1 MSRRQYRFL
10 PHQLEFRRLPRWR
23 TVRMGRLLIFLLGV
37 GIGVAGGSYLMLR
50 WRPSP
55 ALQAAVEKQQRES
68 ERLSAL
74 TAYRDTLYRGLQAA
88 DSVERRIYQQLVPS
102 VPADSLTKD
111 TIARPAP
118 PASAFSED
126 SLTKYLAKTE
136 QMLRVLMRSEDLL
149 NRSELRSPRLPR
161 SLPCE
166 SSEIGA
172 GMRELSHPLTAQ
184 PQKHEGIDFL
194 VSEGA
199 PVRATAEGL
208 IRSIEGSRSEG
219 MKIIIQ
225 HTPNLAT
232 VYFPVIPEVEI
243 GQWVSMGSIIGR
255 VGRVALARIPL
266 LHYEVRIEDKPVDPF
281 PFLWGAFTLSERSHR
296 KQALMLQPNGLH

>member
-23 TVRMGRLLIFLLGV
+23 ALRIGRVFVFLLGIA
-37 GIGVAGGSYLMLR
+37 IGVVGMSYLVLR

-55 ALQAAVEKQQRES
+55 ALQAAEERQKREAQ
-68 ERLSAL
+68 RLSAL
-74 TAYRDTLYRGLQAA
+74 TTYRDTLYRTLQAV

-102 VPADSLTKD
+102 VPTESLTGD
-111 TIARPAP
+111 TIIRSVP
-118 PASAFSED
+118 SANVLSED

-136 QMLRVLMRSEDLL
+136 QMLRSLMRNEELL
-149 NRSELRSPRLPR
+149 NGPELRSPRLPR
-161 SLPCE
+161 GLPCE
-166 SSEIGA
+166 CPEIGA

-184 PQKHEGIDFL
+184 PQKHDGIDFL

-208 IRSIEGSRSEG
+208 IRSIEGDRPEG
-219 MKIIIQ
+219 AKIIIQ

-232 VYFPVIPEVEI
+232 AYFPVIPEVQV
-243 GQWVSMGSIIGR
+243 GQWISMGSIIGR
-255 VGRVALARIPL
+255 VGRVALARIPV
-266 LHYEVRIEDKPVDPF
+266 LHYEVLVEDKPTDPF
-281 PFLWGAFTLSERSHR
+281 PFLWGAFTLTERNHR
-296 KQALMLQPNGLH
+296 RQALMLQPNGLH